1 MIFEN
6 KAIALVVML
15 GVLLVLPSCW
25 QSTSDNKSESKKDA
39 SLVVINVLDKDLYN
53 DCHIK
58 GSIQVSYEDIE
69 TYAKK
74 LDKNTQVVV
83 YCSNYWCTASGE
95 AYQIFKQQGFNQAW
109 AYEAGMAEW
118 YQKGLPVEGPCQS
131 PYLKK
136 TIEKPAS
143 DDTIEKVIS
152 TQELYEKMKTHGL
165 LS

>member
-6 KAIALVVML
+6 KTVALML
-15 GVLLVLPSCW
+15 TIGLLFTLPACW
-25 QSTSDNKSESKKDA
+25 QSTSENKPESKKEA

-58 GSIQVSYEDIE
+58 GSVQLSLEDVE
-69 TYAKK
+69 AYAKK
-74 LDKNTQVVV
+74 LDKKTEVVT
-83 YCSNYWCTASGE
+83 YCSNYMCTASGE
-95 AYQIFKQQGFNQAW
+95 TCRMFKQMGFPHVW

-118 YQKGLPVEGPCQS
+118 HQKGLPIEGACKS

-143 DDTIEKVIS
+143 DDTIENVIS

>member
-6 KAIALVVML
+6 KTVALVVAL
-15 GVLLVLPSCW
+15 GALLVLPGCW
-25 QSTSDNKSESKKDA
+25 LWDQNTAESKKSG

-69 TYAKK
+69 SYARK
-74 LDKNTQVVV
+74 LDKNTQVVT
-83 YCSNYWCTASGE
+83 YCSNYMCTGSGE
-95 AYQIFKQQGFNQAW
+95 AYRMFKQLGFAQVW

-118 YQKGLPVEGPCQS
+118 CQKSLPVEGPCKS

-143 DDTIEKVIS
+143 DDTIEGIIS

-165 LS
+165 LN